1 MFYLNTKEF
10 LDNVCSNIKYKP
22 ARKQIVE
29 ELKIHIDE
37 VKEEKISEGYSAK
50 EAEELAVNQMEI
62 LFMVYG
68 HLQQFRQL

>member
-1 MFYLNTKEF
+1 MNTKEF
-10 LDNVCSNIKYKP
+10 LDNVCSNIKYKH

-50 EAEELAVNQMEI
+50 EAEDFI
-62 LFMVYG
+62 DF
-68 HLQQFRQL
+68 